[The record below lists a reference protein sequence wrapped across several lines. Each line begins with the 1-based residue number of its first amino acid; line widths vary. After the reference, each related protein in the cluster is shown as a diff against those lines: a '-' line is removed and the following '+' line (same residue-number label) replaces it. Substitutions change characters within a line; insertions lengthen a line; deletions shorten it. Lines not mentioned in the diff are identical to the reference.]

1 MSTLEYAHRAKSIK
15 NKPEINQRL
24 TKTALI
30 KDMNNEI
37 DRLRA
42 DLIATREKNGVYLS
56 QSSFEQSEE
65 ERATLRKRT
74 DEVG

>member
-1 MSTLEYAHRAKSIK
+1 
-15 NKPEINQRL
+15 
-24 TKTALI
+24 
-30 KDMNNEI
+30 MNNEI

-56 QSSFEQSEE
+56 QSYFEQSEE

-74 DEVG
+74 DEVGVCAVSNHDSSVSVRLTHKA

>member
-30 KDMNNEI
+30 KVGGG
-37 DRLRA
+37 A
-42 DLIATREKNGVYLS
+42 S
-56 QSSFEQSEE
+56 SWSSSFFDPWLVMKVRPFSNSYTSEND
-65 ERATLRKRT
+65 TLVSNST
-74 DEVG
+74 MCTFQT